1 MNKSETVLI
10 AIAAAIKT
18 KTETLVTIGRHNA
31 YGFVENN
38 IVDWEQKKIEREVV
52 FNKLLDGIPNEWANY
67 R

>member
-10 AIAAAIKT
+10 AIAVAIKT